1 MPCQQAGFRSP
12 GPKQP
17 FARPRRLLGNASEG
31 EVVRRLA
38 VMLATLVLISSCGG
52 SEESEPAATNLAPTS
67 AGPSTTPGAAA
78 PVDGDA
84 AELRN
89 LAFAYWEAFNA
100 YDADRVLSFLEPG
113 YRAEREETIRS
124 EVNQI
129 SVFGVTLGVTELSP
143 PVMLGP
149 DTAEM
154 FLEMKEPLGT
164 RRIRMGFRFVDG
176 DWLIDFAQQSD

>member
-1 MPCQQAGFRSP
+1 MRAGSQLPASMQPCD
-12 GPKQP
+12 
-17 FARPRRLLGNASEG
+17 RPRSLLGNAG
-31 EVVRRLA
+31 EEEEVRRLA
-38 VMLATLVLISSCGG
+38 VMLAALVLISSCGG
-52 SEESEPAATNLAPTS
+52 SEEREPAATNPAPTS
-67 AGPSTTPGAAA
+67 AGPSTTAGAAA
-78 PVDGDA
+78 LVDADPA
-84 AELRN
+84 ALRD

-129 SVFGVTLGVTELSP
+129 TMFGVTLGVTELSP

-149 DTAEM
+149 DMAEM
-154 FLEMKEPLGT
+154 FLEMKEPLGK

-176 DWLIDFAQQSD
+176 DWLIDFAQESD